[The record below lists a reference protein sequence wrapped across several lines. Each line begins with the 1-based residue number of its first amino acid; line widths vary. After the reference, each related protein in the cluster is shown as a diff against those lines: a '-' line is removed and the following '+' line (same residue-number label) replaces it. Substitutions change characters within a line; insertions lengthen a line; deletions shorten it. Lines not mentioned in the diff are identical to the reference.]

1 MRGIDVSKWQ
11 HTPDWQAVKDS
22 GVEFAILRAGYGREI
37 SQKDPQFERNYAEC
51 IRVGLP
57 AGVYWYSYADDPA
70 EMLVEV
76 DVLLQC
82 LRDKQLA
89 MPVYLDIEDRAQ
101 MKMDKATLTAAIDA
115 ALQKLEAAGY
125 FVGVYTYTNFAQYM
139 DYEAL
144 AKKYTMWLADYREN
158 YNRTLPRDIHQY
170 TSRGAVPGI
179 QGNVDMNNCTR
190 DFPGIIKGAGLN
202 GWSKQPDK
210 PTPPDPQP
218 QPGAT
223 YTVQPGDS
231 WWKIAA
237 EQLGSGSRMQELA
250 AANGCTTADTIHPG
264 QVLTLPSGASQSP
277 VQRTYTVQPGDSWW
291 KIAAEQLGAGSKMN
305 ELAAANGRTTADTIH
320 PGQVLV
326 LPA

>member
-1 MRGIDVSKWQ
+1 MRGIDVSKYQ
-11 HTPDWQAVKDS
+11 RTPDWQAVKDS
-22 GVEFAILRAGYGREI
+22 GVEFAILRAGYGREM

-70 EMLVEV
+70 EMLAEV

-82 LRDKQLA
+82 LRGKQLA

-101 MKMDKATLTAAIDA
+101 TRMDKATLTAAIDA
-115 ALQKLEAAGY
+115 ALQQLEAAGY
-125 FVGVYTYTNFAQYM
+125 FVGVYTYTNFAQYI

-190 DFPGIIKGAGLN
+190 DFPEIIKGAGLN
-202 GWSKQPDK
+202 GWTKQPDK
-210 PTPPDPQP
+210 PTPPDPKP
-218 QPGAT
+218 QPGGT

-250 AANGCTTADTIHPG
+250 AANGRTTADTIHPG
-264 QVLTLPSGASQSP
+264 QVLTLPGGSTPQPS
-277 VQRTYTVQPGDSWW
+277 RTYTVRAGDSWW
-291 KIAAEQLGAGSKMN
+291 KIAAEQLGSGSRMY

-320 PGQVLV
+320 PGQIIR
-326 LPA
+326 LPE